1 MQRKRNKNTRERG
14 QAVMEVTLMAPW
26 IFFLFVGIL
35 DTGFYSY
42 AAICTQ
48 NAARAA
54 ATQTAAHAGSQQ
66 DTISCPAA
74 IQELS
79 WLPNVKALGLTG
91 AILSDCA
98 ANAASIDATHP
109 VAVQRQTLCGKD
121 VNTNTIKDC
130 IGRAPTNPPC
140 ADCAV
145 GLNTTGASSQVAVT
159 YQTPLMV
166 SIPGIITNQLTLTRV
181 VEARIVAE

>member
-1 MQRKRNKNTRERG
+1 MRKKRNQKTRERG
-14 QAVMEVTLMAPW
+14 QAVMEVTLLAPW

-66 DTISCPAA
+66 DTIACPAA

-91 AILSDCA
+91 ATLSDCA
-98 ANAASIDATHP
+98 ANAASIDAMHP

-121 VNTNTIKDC
+121 VNTAVIKTC
-130 IGRAPTNPPC
+130 ISAPPTSPLC

-145 GLNTTGASSQVAVT
+145 GLATAGASSQVAVT
-159 YQTPLMV
+159 YQTAPMV

>member
-1 MQRKRNKNTRERG
+1 MQPEQKKNTRERG
-14 QAVMEVTLMAPW
+14 QAVLEVTLMAPW

-66 DTISCPAA
+66 NTIACPAA

-79 WLPNVKALGLTG
+79 WLPNVRALGLTG
-91 AILSDCA
+91 ATLSDCA
-98 ANAASIDATHP
+98 ANAAAIDATHP
-109 VAVQRQTLCGKD
+109 VAVQRRTLCITATVIPALTCD
-121 VNTNTIKDC
+121 
-130 IGRAPTNPPC
+130 APGC
-140 ADCAV
+140 ADCAQ
-145 GLNTTGASSQVAVT
+145 NSHAASSQVAVT
-159 YQTPLMV
+159 YQTAQMV
-166 SIPGIITNQLTLTRV
+166 SVPGIITNQLTLTRV
-181 VEARIVAE
+181 VEARIIAE